1 MRKFSIRTADRKY
14 VELSAPLKTYYDITT
29 HCNLNCVFCFKGKST
44 TDVSWE
50 QAKNVIY
57 KIANANI
64 PDVVF
69 IGGEPMCCSFL
80 FQALEYAKSL
90 GLNTG
95 IVTNGT
101 LFTEENAANLK
112 RLVNNSISISIHAPN
127 DELHD
132 KISQGTGVYSR
143 IIEGLH
149 ILNKYNIIPELSFTP
164 VQSNIDY
171 LYDTI
176 DSVLEK
182 GIQISDVLVNR
193 LIPSGNAL
201 DCWHDKKVGL
211 AEQIRLL
218 EQMEKLT
225 EKYPGLVITSGDAIP
240 FCMVEEKYRKFITRC
255 DYAITLGWIN
265 DRNLFGKCMVR
276 GSLGAKSIENQ
287 DVRYLWK
294 QAEVFLEHR
303 HMKNLLEECKE
314 CDWLIQCGGGC
325 ACSSIGEVNKDA
337 FLEEGPKYSMPSH
350 CNNSSDTD
358 TMLPSENLE
367 AQIRLDLNYKMKQ
380 RFFIR
385 KEHECKSDV
394 DEAYLFLPVSS
405 GAVIQDIITADCGE
419 ILWINSIE
427 KQIILYMQQVSSAKE
442 IVKSISYEF
451 NMDIDSAEHLVKY
464 TIATFLSLDMVK
476 AV

>member
-1 MRKFSIRTADRKY
+1 MRKFSIRTADTKY

-29 HCNLNCVFCFKGKST
+29 NCNLDCVFCFKGKST
-44 TDVSWE
+44 TDVSWA
-50 QAKNVIY
+50 QAKNVIT

-64 PDVVF
+64 PDVIF
-69 IGGEPMCCSFL
+69 IGGEPMCCTFL
-80 FQALEYAKSL
+80 FEALEYAKSL

-101 LFTEENAANLK
+101 LFTEENAAKLK
-112 RLVNNSISISIHAPN
+112 RLVNNSISVSIHAPN
-127 DELHD
+127 DKLHD
-132 KISQGTGVYSR
+132 EISQGTNVYSQ

-176 DSVLEK
+176 DSVLVK

-201 DCWHDKKVGL
+201 DCWHDKKIGL
-211 AEQIRLL
+211 ADQKRLL
-218 EQMEKLT
+218 KQMDELT
-225 EKYPGLVITSGDAIP
+225 KKYPDLVITSGDAIP

-265 DRNLFGKCMVR
+265 DKNLFGKCMVR
-276 GSLGAKSIENQ
+276 GSSGSESIENQ

-294 QAEVFLEHR
+294 RAEVFLEHR
-303 HMKNLLEECKE
+303 HMKNLLEECKK

-325 ACSSIGEVNKDA
+325 ACSRIGEIDKDA
-337 FLEEGPKYSMPSH
+337 YLGEGTKYTLPSH
-350 CNNSSDTD
+350 CNDFPD
-358 TMLPSENLE
+358 LDIMLPSEDLVE
-367 AQIRLDLNYKMKQ
+367 QIQLGLNYKMKQ

-385 KEHECKSDV
+385 KEHDCESDT
-394 DEAYLFLPVSS
+394 DEAYLLLPFSS
-405 GAVIQDIITADCGE
+405 GAVIQDVITADYGE

-427 KQIILYMQQVSSAKE
+427 KQIILYMQQVSSSKE

-451 NMDIDSAEHLVKY
+451 NMDINTAEHLVKF
-464 TIATFLSLDMVK
+464 TIAALLSLDMVK
-476 AV
+476 VI